1 MTEIVDHELTLAR
14 RLAYKTAQ
22 KWPAVEAEDL
32 SSELTLWLF
41 ENREAVARYREEEG
55 GEGKLYVALRRH
67 ASKICAKEQTIR
79 SGAPLD
85 HDAEYTVGQ
94 VERAMPFVFEDVVQS
109 SVAVDPSNGALVG
122 GSTYSGDYGVAMAVL
137 MDMRGAYADMPPEV
151 KLVLALRF
159 RDGLTYDEIAD
170 LTGCSKRTAIRRV
183 ARAVQRVRDHLC
195 GYV

>member
-14 RLAYKTAQ
+14 RLAFKTAQ

-41 ENREAVARYREEEG
+41 ENRDAVARYRAEEG

-67 ASKICAKEQTIR
+67 ASRYCAKEQAVR

-85 HDAEYTVGQ
+85 HDAEYTTVQ
-94 VERAMPFVFEDVVQS
+94 IERAMPFVFEDIVQS
-109 SVAVDPSNGALVG
+109 SVHVDPSTGASLG
-122 GSTYSGDYGVAMAVL
+122 ASSYSGDYGVAMAVL
-137 MDMRGAYADMPPEV
+137 LDLRGAYADMPPEV

-159 RDGLTYDEIAD
+159 RDGLTYDEIAE
-170 LTGCSKRTAIRRV
+170 LTGCTKRTAIRRV
-183 ARAVQRVRDHLC
+183 ARAVLRVRDHLC

>member
-1 MTEIVDHELTLAR
+1 MTEIVDNELTLAR

-32 SSELTLWLF
+32 ASELTLWLF
-41 ENREAVARYREEEG
+41 ENREAVSRYRDEDG

-67 ASKICAKEQTIR
+67 ASRICAREQAVR

-85 HDAEYTVGQ
+85 HDAEYTVAQ
-94 VERAMPFVFEDVVQS
+94 IERAMPFVFEDVIQS
-109 SVAVDPSNGALVG
+109 LVSVDPTTGAPVG
-122 GSTYSGDYGVAMAVL
+122 GASYSGDYGVAMAVL
-137 MDMRGAYADMPPEV
+137 MDLRGAYADMPPEV

-183 ARAVQRVRDHLC
+183 SRAVQRVRDHLC